1 MLLGVGGR
9 RTTDGHVC
17 DSDTDRVHTDET
29 MLQPER
35 GRDVIRDADGD
46 VDVVAV
52 DTDDSGRRGHVDV
65 HRHADLRVNPHDG
78 DTN

>member
-17 DSDTDRVHTDET
+17 DTDGVHTDET
-29 MLQPER
+29 VLQPER
-35 GRDVIRDADGD
+35 GRDVIRNADGD
-46 VDVVAV
+46 ADVVAV
-52 DTDDSGRRGHVDV
+52 DTDHSGRRGPADV
-65 HRHADLRVNPHDG
+65 RRHADLRVNLHDG